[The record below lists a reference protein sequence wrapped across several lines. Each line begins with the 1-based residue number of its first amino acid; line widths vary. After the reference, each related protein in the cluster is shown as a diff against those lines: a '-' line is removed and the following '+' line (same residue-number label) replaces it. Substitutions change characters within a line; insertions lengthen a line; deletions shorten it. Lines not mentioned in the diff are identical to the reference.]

1 MKTAQLVC
9 QLGGFLTAETQ
20 CFSRAGR
27 NAAIPT
33 LRIRESDKRP
43 VVGLKRGDS
52 GVQPLFD
59 LLV

>member
-20 CFSRAGR
+20 WLSRASR

-33 LRIRESDKRP
+33 LRIRESDKGP
-43 VVGLKRGDS
+43 ADGLKRGES
-52 GVQPLFD
+52 GVKPLFD